1 MWTKFSRVELFILF
15 VLAIIVGLVP
25 IMNSGC
31 AKTTPATQ
39 PSSGTVTP
47 APAPSAYD
55 IAAGVAK
62 TAESIADSLAAL
74 GLIPQIDV
82 SLAEAGVNSALSL
95 WQQAIHPPVGAALDP
110 LAETDAEAKYHDA
123 LARLESLN
131 AQGTKAK
138 LEKARTSHKPAQ

>member
-1 MWTKFSRVELFILF
+1 MWTKFSRVFILF
-15 VLAIIVGLVP
+15 VLAGLVP

-31 AKTTPATQ
+31 ATPATQ
-39 PSSGTVTP
+39 PSSGTVT
-47 APAPSAYD
+47 PAPSAYD

-110 LAETDAEAKYHDA
+110 LAEIDAEAKYHDA